1 MLCPG
6 HPSFANGVP
15 LIYDPLSKVRFC
27 IFSQELFPG
36 LTPWLKLPGAAGG
49 LLLCPFWLPAL
60 PSITLGCRIS
70 QPNPLQE
77 TSWGCRMV
85 PGCSPGDFCPKN
97 ITQASELM
105 SGSSVLSA
113 AGETVPCQESRFTHD
128 AGAFS

>member
-1 MLCPG
+1 MPCPG

-70 QPNPLQE
+70 QPNP
-77 TSWGCRMV
+77 
-85 PGCSPGDFCPKN
+85 PAGDKLGMQDGAWLLPWRFLPQKYN
-97 ITQASELM
+97 ASQRAH
-105 SGSSVLSA
+105 V
-113 AGETVPCQESRFTHD
+113 RFEC
-128 AGAFS
+128 FISCW